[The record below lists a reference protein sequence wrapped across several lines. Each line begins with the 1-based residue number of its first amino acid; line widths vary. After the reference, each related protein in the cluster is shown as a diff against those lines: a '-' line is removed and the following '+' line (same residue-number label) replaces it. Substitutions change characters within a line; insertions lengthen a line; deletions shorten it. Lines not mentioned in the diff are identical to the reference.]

1 MKPSGNK
8 SRRDFIRNSSL
19 VGAGAFA
26 LPSIIPASVMGP
38 NAPSGRI
45 NVGMIGTGR
54 QAIHANLKNGF
65 LKLDNCRVVAV
76 NDVDSWRMQLG
87 EKTVNEAYSAAGKSY
102 SGVKSYGDY
111 RELIADPEVDAVMIS
126 TTDHWHAPATIASA
140 LAGKHVCMEK
150 AFTVAPMHGK
160 AVVEAVKKTGVSG
173 RLDSEFRSIREM
185 NRAVELLHNGVI
197 GDLVEVAVGVP
208 GELSGSAL
216 GPQETMPVPREL
228 NYDMWLGPAFPAP
241 YTMQRVHEPGTIDSR
256 PGWLRIN
263 DYCNGMI
270 TNWGAH
276 LIDIALWGMKKEYEH
291 PVTVEGT
298 GTFDR
303 GIWNTVNAFDLDY
316 RFADGKKLKYMIDVP
331 FVKFIGSEGWI
342 RIEYPDKLSASQPR
356 ILDFTPG
363 KKEKSYKDTLTDK
376 ADFLRAV
383 ETGQPSLE
391 PLEVG
396 YNVYLLTMMGLIS
409 VTLGRKLKWDQ
420 EAGLFERDNA
430 ANAMLTRPFRE
441 KWIDPN
447 VVDWMNQY
455 QQLNLS

>member
-1 MKPSGNK
+1 MNRSSQK

-19 VGAGAFA
+19 LTTGAFVI
-26 LPSIIPASVMGP
+26 PSIVPASVLGR

-45 NVGMIGTGR
+45 NIGMIGTGR
-54 QAIHANLKNGF
+54 QAINANLKRGF
-65 LKLDNCRVVAV
+65 LTLENCRVVAV
-76 NDVDSWRMQLG
+76 NDVDSWRMALG
-87 EKTVNEAYSAAGKSY
+87 EKTVNEAYSKDGRSY
-102 SGVKSYGDY
+102 NGVKSYGDY
-111 RELIADPEVDAVMIS
+111 RELIADKDVDAVMIS
-126 TTDHWHAPATIASA
+126 TTDHWHAPATIAAA

-160 AVVEAVKKTGVSG
+160 AVVEAVKKTGITG

-185 NRAVELLHNGVI
+185 NRAVELVHNKVI
-197 GDLVEVAVGVP
+197 GELVEVEVGVP

-216 GPQETMPVPREL
+216 GPQETMPVPKEL

-256 PGWLRIN
+256 PGWLRIS

-276 LIDIALWGMKKEYEH
+276 LVDIALWGMQKEYEH
-291 PVTVEGT
+291 PVTVEGS
-298 GTFDR
+298 GTFDS
-303 GIWNTVNAFDLDY
+303 GIWNTINAFKLDY
-316 RFADGKKLKYMIDVP
+316 RFADGKKLRYKIDVP
-331 FVKFIGSEGWI
+331 FVKFFGRDGWI
-342 RIEYPDKLSASQPR
+342 RIEYPDKLSVSHDR
-356 ILDFTPG
+356 ILDFNPG
-363 KKEKSYKDTLTDK
+363 ENDFTYRDTLTDK

-383 ETGQPSLE
+383 ETGQPALE

-409 VTLGRKLKWDQ
+409 VTLGSTLEWDQ
-420 EAGLFERDNA
+420 KKGHFIGDNA

-441 KWIDPN
+441 KWIDQH
-447 VVDWMNQY
+447 VTDWMNKFQKI
-455 QQLNLS
+455 NLS